1 MPALPVLL
9 LQAPAAAPTG
19 GPSATAFFFQI
30 GVIILIF
37 YFIVLRPQRKQQKAL
52 EAALMS
58 MSKGDEVTTSGGI
71 VGEVLHI
78 KESLKDGAPSA
89 SMADRVTI
97 KSADSKLIV
106 ERGRIVR
113 VTKAGS

>member
-9 LQAPAAAPTG
+9 LQAPAAAPAG
-19 GPSATAFFFQI
+19 GPSPMAFFFQI

-52 EAALMS
+52 EASLMA
-58 MSKGDEVTTSGGI
+58 MGKGDEVTTSGGI
-71 VGEVLHI
+71 IGEVLHI
-78 KESLKDGAPSA
+78 KESLKDGAPA
-89 SMADRVTI
+89 PSMADRVTI
-97 KSADSKLIV
+97 KSADSKLVV

-113 VTKAGS
+113 VVKQGS